1 MNIKTLSIILFI
13 NGLFISG
20 HAAAQ
25 QLRQHSQKPALS
37 IATFAGGCF
46 WCVESD
52 FEKVAGV
59 EQVISGF
66 SGGSVA
72 NPTYK
77 QVSAGSTGHVE
88 AVQVYYD
95 PQQIRYTDLLQAFW
109 RQINPTDNEGQFV
122 DRGKHYR
129 PVIFYHN
136 DEQQQLAKQSRQTL
150 NNSGRFEKDIN
161 TEIVAFQNFYPA
173 EEYHQDYYKKSPI
186 RYKFYRF
193 RSGRDQY
200 LTKIWGD
207 DLKISPTPNA
217 KYSKPSDQVIRKKLT
232 PLQYNVTQNE
242 ATEKAFDNLYWNEK
256 RQGIYVDIVT
266 GEPLF
271 SSTDKFKSGTGW
283 PSFTR
288 PLETKHIVKK
298 TDYFL
303 LYPRT
308 EIRSK
313 VGDSHLGHLFSDGP
327 KPTGLRYC
335 INSASLRFIPASE
348 LQAEGYNDYVAQ
360 FSIPSN
366 Q

>member
-13 NGLFISG
+13 NGFFISG
-20 HAAAQ
+20 HTAAQ
-25 QLRQHSQKPALS
+25 QLSQHSQKPALS

-173 EEYHQDYYKKSPI
+173 EEYHQDYYKKSQI
-186 RYKFYRF
+186 R
-193 RSGRDQY
+193 
-200 LTKIWGD
+200 
-207 DLKISPTPNA
+207 
-217 KYSKPSDQVIRKKLT
+217 
-232 PLQYNVTQNE
+232 
-242 ATEKAFDNLYWNEK
+242 
-256 RQGIYVDIVT
+256 
-266 GEPLF
+266 
-271 SSTDKFKSGTGW
+271 
-283 PSFTR
+283 
-288 PLETKHIVKK
+288 
-298 TDYFL
+298 
-303 LYPRT
+303 
-308 EIRSK
+308 
-313 VGDSHLGHLFSDGP
+313 
-327 KPTGLRYC
+327 
-335 INSASLRFIPASE
+335 
-348 LQAEGYNDYVAQ
+348 
-360 FSIPSN
+360 
-366 Q
+366 